1 MVDNLVR
8 RTHGREAE
16 AAQVLAAVALPDG
29 ALAACVHLHGVAGI
43 GKTSLV
49 DHVIE
54 LLRADGAQV
63 ARIPT
68 EGLEPRAITLEA
80 AFLAALAQLPEDGA
94 QRVLVADPFDDL
106 VALLPWL
113 LRRITDPDVRVDALL
128 LVSRAPLPAALQA
141 ARPPRVA
148 HTSIELDALGHEVAL
163 GLLADLGVPS
173 PMREEVVARIGGHPL
188 SLCLVAAT
196 RTLGNG
202 DEDDPAPLGR
212 VLAAAAE
219 RLVDHVPSMH
229 HERALLAAAIIPTLD
244 DELLTSLLP
253 SCSAA
258 EHKEVQRWLAG
269 LPFVTARP
277 RGLVVHDAIR
287 SVLLE
292 AALAHDDA
300 PLRDLYAQTFAR
312 LAARRDSQ
320 VGRAADAAIDA
331 LAFLIMRHPLVRA
344 TFAAVDPVHRVEP
357 ASAAHLRE
365 ALTTLARME
374 GERAAE
380 LVALWV
386 GRPGVSARA
395 VLDAD
400 EVLRG
405 FFVVLGP
412 EALAEAAQVADP
424 VVHAFE
430 ALAREVAPRARR
442 LLVRA
447 WFTLDGYQDPG
458 APWCTVVNQAMTR
471 VTLRVAPSVAATCHR
486 DDPVFRTFLAA
497 CFSSAGTGVRGVQ
510 VEGVAAQSLA
520 YRFAPMEQGDAGLW
534 ALLWSDALGAPAR
547 VASAP
552 GLAAADAPTLSERER
567 EVLRLLADG
576 YRYEQ
581 VAALLGLSLG
591 TVRTYVRRTY
601 AKLGVST
608 KSEATLLAVR
618 LGILS

>member
-1 MVDNLVR
+1 MVDSLVR
-8 RTHGREAE
+8 RMRGRDAE
-16 AAQVLAAVALPDG
+16 AALVLSALRLPAD

-54 LLRADGAQV
+54 RLRAEGTQV

-68 EGLEPRAITLEA
+68 EGLEARAIALEA
-80 AFLAALAQLPEDGA
+80 AFLAALAQLPGDAGA
-94 QRVLVADPFDDL
+94 RVLVADPFDDL

-113 LRRITDPDVRVDALL
+113 LRRITDPDVRVDGLV

-141 ARPPRVA
+141 ARPPRVTL
-148 HTSIELDALGHEVAL
+148 TSIELGALAHDVAL

-173 PMREEVVARIGGHPL
+173 PTREEVVTRIGGHPL

-196 RTLGNG
+196 CTLGPG
-202 DEDDPAPLGR
+202 DDDHQAPLGR

-219 RLVDHVPSMH
+219 RLVDHVPSPH
-229 HERALLAAAIIPTLD
+229 HERALLAAAILPALD
-244 DELLTSLLP
+244 EELLASLLP
-253 SCSAA
+253 SGSAA
-258 EHKEVQRWLAG
+258 ERKEVQRWLAG
-269 LPFVTARP
+269 LPFVTVRP

-292 AALAHDDA
+292 AALAHEDA
-300 PLRDLYAQTFAR
+300 PLRDLYAQTFAL
-312 LAARRDSQ
+312 LAARRDAQ
-320 VGRAADAAIDA
+320 MGRAADAAIDA

-344 TFAAVDPVHRVEP
+344 TFAAVDPVHRVEA
-357 ASAAHLRE
+357 ASSVHVRE
-365 ALTTLARME
+365 ALATVARME

-386 GRPGVSARA
+386 GRPAVSARA

-412 EALAEAAQVADP
+412 EALADAAQVADP
-424 VVHAFE
+424 VAHAFN
-430 ALAREVAPRARR
+430 ALAGEVAPEKRR

-447 WFTLDGYQDPG
+447 WFTLDGYQDPTS
-458 APWCTVVNQAMTR
+458 PWCTVVNQAMTR
-471 VTLRVAPSVAATCHR
+471 VTLQVAPSVAATCHR
-486 DDPVFRTFLAA
+486 DDPAFRGFLTA
-497 CFSSAGTGVRGVQ
+497 CFSSPGTGVRSVH

-520 YRFAPMEQGDAGLW
+520 YRFAPIEQGDAGLW
-534 ALLWSDALGAPAR
+534 ALLWSDVLGAPKL
-547 VASAP
+547 AP
-552 GLAAADAPTLSERER
+552 APALTAAEAPTLSERER
-567 EVLRLLADG
+567 DVLRLLADG

>member
-1 MVDNLVR
+1 MVDSVVR

-16 AAQVLAAVALPDG
+16 AGHVLAALALPDG

-54 LLRADGAQV
+54 QLRVDGTQV

-68 EGLEPRAITLEA
+68 EGLEPRAIALEA
-80 AFLAALAQLPEDGA
+80 ALLAALAQLTADGA

-113 LRRITDPDVRVDALL
+113 LRRITDPDVRVDGLL
-128 LVSRAPLPAALQA
+128 LVSRAPLPAALRA
-141 ARPPRVA
+141 ARPSRVTL
-148 HTSIELDALGHEVAL
+148 TSVELGALGHDVAL
-163 GLLADLGVPS
+163 GLLTDLGVPS
-173 PMREEVVARIGGHPL
+173 PTREEVVTRIGGHPL

-196 RTLGNG
+196 RNLGGG
-202 DEDDPAPLGR
+202 DEDNPPPLGR

-219 RLVDHVPSMH
+219 RLVDHVPSAH
-229 HERALLAAAIIPTLD
+229 HERALLAAAIIPALD
-244 DELLTSLLP
+244 DELLASLLP
-253 SCSAA
+253 TCSAA

-292 AALAHDDA
+292 AALAHDHA
-300 PLRDLYAQTFAR
+300 PLQDLYAQTFAR
-312 LAARRDSQ
+312 LAARRDAE
-320 VGRAADAAIDA
+320 VGRAGDAAIDA
-331 LAFLIMRHPLVRA
+331 LAFLIMRHPLVRS
-344 TFAAVDPVHRVEP
+344 TFPAVDSVHRVEP
-357 ASAAHLRE
+357 ASAGHLRE
-365 ALTTLARME
+365 ALAAVSRME

-395 VLDAD
+395 VVDAD

-405 FFVVLGP
+405 FFLVLGP
-412 EALAEAAQVADP
+412 EALADAPHVADP
-424 VVHAFE
+424 VVHAFD
-430 ALAREVAPRARR
+430 ALAREVAPGARR

-447 WFTLDGYQDPG
+447 WFTLDGYQDPS

-471 VTLRVAPSVAATCHR
+471 VTLRVAPSFAATCHR
-486 DDPVFRTFLAA
+486 DDPAFRPFLRA
-497 CFSSAGTGVRGVQ
+497 CFSSPGTGVVP
-510 VEGVAAQSLA
+510 VEVGGVAAQSLA
-520 YRFAPMEQGDAGLW
+520 YRFAPIEEGDAGLW
-534 ALLWSDALGAPAR
+534 ALLWSDVLGAPAA
-547 VASAP
+547 VVTTKE
-552 GLAAADAPTLSERER
+552 LTAAEAPTLSERER
-567 EVLRLLADG
+567 DVLRLLADG